1 MSLPELTKCSTCSDY
16 LLQEEIEFILQT
28 KPYCKSCVDGDKELS
43 AKSLHASRLMI
54 TGMLYDLTKEQQEEV
69 YQELKRLHP
78 EFEKKYSDLFFHET
92 CLQIVDNDTKE
103 VIHTVPRT

>member
-1 MSLPELTKCSTCSDY
+1 MMS
-16 LLQEEIEFILQT
+16 EEIEFVLQK
-28 KPYCKSCVDGDKELS
+28 KPYCKSCVDADADLS